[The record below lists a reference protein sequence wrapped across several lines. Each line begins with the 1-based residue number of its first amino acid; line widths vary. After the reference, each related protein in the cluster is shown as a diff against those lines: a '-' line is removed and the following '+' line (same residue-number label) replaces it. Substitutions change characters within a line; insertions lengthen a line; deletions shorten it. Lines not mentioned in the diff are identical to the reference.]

1 MVAQFKVNPRLTA
14 KIAEIYNRLD
24 SKIRGKLQSAQK
36 CSSCGKCCNF
46 AKFDH
51 HLFIT
56 TPEMMYLAAK
66 LSPENIKPMTTAIC
80 PYNSNGEC
88 TIYQHRFAGC
98 RIFHCTANADFQ
110 SKLTESTLK
119 ELKSVCADFQIP
131 YRYTKLATALN
142 NFTSD

>member
-14 KIAEIYNRLD
+14 KVAEIYNRLD
-24 SKIRGKLQSAQK
+24 SKIQKKPDLVQK
-36 CSSCGKCCNF
+36 CSACGKCCNF

-56 TPEMMYLAAK
+56 TPEMMYLTAK
-66 LSPENIKPMTTAIC
+66 LSPENIKPMTTTIC

-88 TIYQHRFAGC
+88 AIYEHRFAGC
-98 RIFHCTANADFQ
+98 RIFHCTANVDFQ

-119 ELKSVCADFQIP
+119 ELKAVCADFKIP
-131 YRYTKLATALN
+131 YQYSSLPSALKS
-142 NFTSD
+142 FISD